1 MLSKDQD
8 GAAMID
14 PVDPD
19 IFNDVPIFALL
30 DAEERQVLAQQV
42 AVKNFVRGT
51 VIFKTGEPG
60 GHAYLIQKGKVNVC
74 ITDIA
79 GEDVLVDVVEVG
91 GLMGMSSLLAQAN
104 HLTTAVAIEP
114 TCAIEIDR
122 HDISTLLQKKPQ
134 AGLDMM
140 TMIEKQ
146 LRATHELMRT
156 RLIRNPNQEI
166 HLRPTIG
173 ERVSDFLT
181 MIAGDIRFVI
191 FNLLW
196 FVIWIVVNINLI
208 PGVPAFD
215 PFPFGLL
222 TMIVSLEAIFLS
234 LFVLISQNR
243 QAARDK
249 VRNDIEYEV
258 NVKAE
263 LEIGELLHRLTRI
276 EQHISDL
283 KRR

>member
-1 MLSKDQD
+1 M
-8 GAAMID
+8 
-14 PVDPD
+14 VDPD

-42 AVKNFVRGT
+42 GVKDFVRGT

-104 HLTTAVAIEP
+104 HLTTAIAIEP

-146 LRATHELMRT
+146 LRSTHELMRT
-156 RLIRNPNQEI
+156 RVIRNPNKEI
-166 HLRPTIG
+166 QMKPTLG
-173 ERVSDFLT
+173 ERVSDLLT
-181 MIAGDIRFVI
+181 MVAGDIRFVI

-196 FVIWIVVNINLI
+196 FVIWIVVNTSLI
-208 PGVPAFD
+208 PGVEAFD

-243 QAARDK
+243 QAAREK
-249 VRNDIEYEV
+249 VRNDIEYEI

-263 LEIGELLHRLTRI
+263 LEVGELLQRLTRI
-276 EQHISDL
+276 EQHISEL
-283 KRR
+283 RRR

>member
-1 MLSKDQD
+1 M
-8 GAAMID
+8 MI
-14 PVDPD
+14 DPD

-30 DAEERQVLAQQV
+30 DADERLVLAQQV
-42 AVKNFVRGT
+42 GIKNFEKGEK
-51 VIFKTGEPG
+51 IFKTGDPG
-60 GHAYLIQKGKVNVC
+60 GHAYLIQQGKVDVC

-79 GEDVLVDVVEVG
+79 NEIMTVDVVEVG
-91 GLMGMSSLLAQAN
+91 GVLGMSSLLADSD
-104 HLTTAVAIEP
+104 HLATATAVEA

-122 HDISTLLQKKPQ
+122 NDISTLLQKKPL

-156 RLIRNPNQEI
+156 RVIRNPNDEVRAQ
-166 HLRPTIG
+166 PTFG
-173 ERVSDFLT
+173 EKLSDFLT
-181 MIAGDIRFVI
+181 MIAGDIRFVYFNFAWFAFWII
-191 FNLLW
+191 FNTG
-196 FVIWIVVNINLI
+196 II
-208 PGVPAFD
+208 PGLKAFD

-243 QAARDK
+243 QASREK
-249 VRNDIEYEV
+249 VRNDIEYDI

-263 LEIGELLHRLTRI
+263 LEISEVLHRLGRI
-276 EQHISDL
+276 EQNLVDL
-283 KRR
+283 KRK

>member
-1 MLSKDQD
+1 M
-8 GAAMID
+8 
-14 PVDPD
+14 VDPD

-30 DAEERQVLAQQV
+30 DAEERLVLAQQV
-42 AVKNFVRGT
+42 GVKNFDKDE
-51 VIFKTGEPG
+51 VIFETGEPS
-60 GHAYLIQKGKVNVC
+60 GHAYLIQKGKVNVS

-79 GEDVLVDVVEVG
+79 DVVVLVDVVEVG

-122 HDISTLLQKKPQ
+122 NDISTLLQKKPQ

-156 RLIRNPNQEI
+156 RVSRNPNDELQI
-166 HLRPTIG
+166 KPTFG
-173 ERVSDFLT
+173 EKLSDFLT
-181 MIAGDIRFVI
+181 RIAGDIRFVY

-196 FVIWIVVNINLI
+196 FVLWIGFNTNLI
-208 PGVPAFD
+208 PRLQAFD

-263 LEIGELLHRLTRI
+263 LEIGELLQRLTRI
-276 EQHISDL
+276 EQHITDL
-283 KRR
+283 KRK

>member
-1 MLSKDQD
+1 
-8 GAAMID
+8 MID
-14 PVDPD
+14 PIDPD

-122 HDISTLLQKKPQ
+122 NDISTLLQKKPQ

-156 RLIRNPNQEI
+156 RVIRNPNLEI
-166 HLRPTIG
+166 QMKPTFG

-181 MIAGDIRFVI
+181 MIAGDIRLVV

-196 FVIWIVVNINLI
+196 FVVWIIVNTGLI
-208 PGVPAFD
+208 PDVPAFD

-243 QAARDK
+243 QAAREK
-249 VRNDIEYEV
+249 VRNDIEYEI

-263 LEIGELLHRLTRI
+263 LEVGELLQRLTRI

-283 KRR
+283 KRK

>member
-1 MLSKDQD
+1 M
-8 GAAMID
+8 
-14 PVDPD
+14 VDPD

-30 DAEERQVLAQQV
+30 DAEEKQVLAQQV
-42 AVKNFVRGT
+42 GVKNFDRDEL
-51 VIFKTGEPG
+51 IFKTGDTG
-60 GHAYLIQKGKVNVC
+60 GYAYLIQKGKVNVC

-79 GEDVLVDVVEVG
+79 GDEVLVDVVEVG

-104 HLTTAVAIEP
+104 HLTTAVAVEP

-122 HDISTLLQKKPQ
+122 NDISTLLQKKPQ

-156 RLIRNPNQEI
+156 RVIRNPNNEI
-166 HLRPTIG
+166 QLKPTFG
-173 ERVSDFLT
+173 ERLSDFLT
-181 MIAGDIRFVI
+181 MVAGDIRFVY

-196 FVIWIVVNINLI
+196 FVFWIIINTGLI
-208 PGVPAFD
+208 RGVQAFD

-243 QAARDK
+243 QAAREK
-249 VRNDIEYEV
+249 IRNDIEYEI
-258 NVKAE
+258 NIKAE
-263 LEIGELLHRLTRI
+263 LEVSELLQRLTRI
-276 EQHISDL
+276 EQNISDL